1 MRGSA
6 TQWKANK
13 CSLLRNFLFARKKAI
28 DCTFIET
35 LYLPYLCFGKLL
47 LASVFA
53 VARKK
58 QKLVLERGK
67 LGKEI
72 IFLYFKM
79 KNVYEDNERDISV
92 S

>member
-1 MRGSA
+1 MRSST

-13 CSLLRNFLFARKKAI
+13 CSLLWNFLFAQKKAI

-35 LYLPYLCFGKLL
+35 LFLPYLHFGQLL

-58 QKLVLERGK
+58 QKFVLERGE

-79 KNVYEDNERDISV
+79 KNV
-92 S
+92 